1 MLNRL
6 PHFLVLLAAV
16 ALLAGCSRDLG
27 PKTYTDEVKANYT
40 NTCVEGSTD
49 KLGGEAAA
57 KTYCECT
64 YAAISAPAP
73 AGIHF
78 DKFKSFET
86 FLREH
91 VGDDIKTL
99 TDLDNTNKYDD
110 ILGLYKG
117 CVVAGPTAAGASA
130 TTTVPTTTTTR

>member
-1 MLNRL
+1 VLNRL
-6 PHFLVLLAAV
+6 PHLLVLLAAV

-40 NTCVEGSTD
+40 KTCEDGATERM
-49 KLGGEAAA
+49 GEAAA

-78 DKFKSFET
+78 DKFKDFET
-86 FLREH
+86 YLREN
-91 VGDDIKTL
+91 VGTNINNIDDLKKTG
-99 TDLDNTNKYDD
+99 KYDD
-110 ILGLYKG
+110 ILKLFDN
-117 CVVAGPTAAGASA
+117 CTPVGPTAASASASTTIPA
-130 TTTVPTTTTTR
+130 TTTAR

>member
-6 PHFLVLLAAV
+6 PHLLALLAAV

-40 NTCVEGSTD
+40 KTCVDGATD
-49 KLGGEAAA
+49 RLGEAAA
-57 KTYCECT
+57 TTYCECT

-73 AGIHF
+73 AGVHF
-78 DKFKSFET
+78 DRFKDFET
-86 FLREH
+86 YLREN
-91 VGDDIKTL
+91 VGTNINNIG
-99 TDLDNTNKYDD
+99 DLEKIDKYDD
-110 ILGLYKG
+110 ILKLFAG

-130 TTTVPTTTTTR
+130 TTTIPTTTTAR